1 MSRIIKD
8 ISIEGITPSQIGG
21 GAASMVMT
29 FASGSTKHVETGA
42 TSYKSLA
49 HFIYGGSAN
58 IGSIINFNLNA
69 WVTGN
74 STCCVRFYDL
84 TNNAV
89 IAEII
94 DIQSQNEYNLRTMG
108 TITNLP
114 TQAAVIEIQGQKA
127 TGQGASKLRIAS
139 LELQYE

>member
-1 MSRIIKD
+1 MSINFD
-8 ISIEGITPSQIGG
+8 SGIGGTSPSEIGG

-42 TSYKSLA
+42 TTYKSLA
-49 HFIYGGSAN
+49 HFIYGGSDE
-58 IGSIINFNLNA
+58 IGVITNFNLNA

-94 DIQSQNEYNLRTMG
+94 DIQSSNENNIRSMG
-108 TITNLP
+108 VISNLP
-114 TQAAVIEIQGQKA
+114 TTASVIEIQGQKA
-127 TGQGASKLRIAS
+127 TGQGASKLRIGAV
-139 LELQYE
+139 ELQYE